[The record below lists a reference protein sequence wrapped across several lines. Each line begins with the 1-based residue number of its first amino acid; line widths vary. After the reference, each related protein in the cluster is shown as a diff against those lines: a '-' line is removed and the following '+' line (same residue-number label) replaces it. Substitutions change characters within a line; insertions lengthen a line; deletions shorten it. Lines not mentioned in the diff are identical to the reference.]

1 MIPAEQAAGSTL
13 IKVWDRLVRSLHWLL
28 AAAMVTAWT
37 SGHWQ
42 PRWFDIVHHW
52 AGYVVG
58 AVVLVRLVWG
68 FAGGRYA
75 RFTQF
80 LRGHRQ
86 TLAYARQLGA
96 GTEPRYIGHNP
107 LGGWMVLALLLVS
120 VALSLTGFLYT
131 TEWLWGYEWLEN
143 LHAALAWLVM
153 VLVIGHLTGVVFTCW
168 RHRENLVAA
177 MLSGRKRAPQDGD
190 ID

>member
-1 MIPAEQAAGSTL
+1 MIPAEQGAGSVL

-42 PRWFDIVHHW
+42 PPWFDLVHHW
-52 AGYVVG
+52 SGYVV
-58 AVVLVRLVWG
+58 AVVVLVRLVWG

-75 RFTQF
+75 RFRQF
-80 LRGHRQ
+80 VRGPRP
-86 TLAYARQLGA
+86 TLAYARQLRAGA
-96 GTEPRYIGHNP
+96 EPRYIGHNP

-120 VALSLTGFLYT
+120 AALSLTGYLYT

-177 MLSGRKRAPQDGD
+177 MVSGRKRAAQSGD

>member
-1 MIPAEQAAGSTL
+1 MSAAPQPAAGGW
-13 IKVWDRLVRSLHWLL
+13 IQVWDRLVRSLHWLL

-42 PRWFDIVHHW
+42 PQSFELVHHG
-52 AGYVVG
+52 AGYL
-58 AVVLVRLVWG
+58 ALAIVLIRAAWG

-75 RFTQF
+75 RFRQF
-80 LRGHRQ
+80 VRGSGE
-86 TLAYARQLGA
+86 TLAYARQLRTGA
-96 GTEPRYIGHNP
+96 EPRYIGHNP
-107 LGGWMVLALLLVS
+107 LGGWMVLALLLVAA
-120 VALSLTGFLYT
+120 ALSVSGWLYT

-143 LHAALAWLVM
+143 LHALLAWLVL
-153 VLVIGHLTGVVFTCW
+153 VLVMAHLLGVAFTCW

-177 MLSGRKRAPQDGD
+177 MLSGRKRAAQAGD

>member
-1 MIPAEQAAGSTL
+1 MSPASQAAAGGW

-28 AAAMVTAWT
+28 ATAMVTAWT

-42 PRWFDIVHHW
+42 PPWFDEVHHT
-52 AGYVVG
+52 AGYV
-58 AVVLVRLVWG
+58 AFAIVLIRAAWG

-75 RFTQF
+75 RFRQF
-80 LRGHRQ
+80 VRGPAS
-86 TLAYARQLGA
+86 TLAYARQLRAGA
-96 GTEPRYIGHNP
+96 EPRYIGHNP
-107 LGGWMVLALLLVS
+107 LGGWMVLALLLVTAA
-120 VALSLTGFLYT
+120 VSLTGWLYT

-143 LHAALAWLVM
+143 LHALLAWFVM
-153 VLVIGHLTGVVFTCW
+153 VLVMAHLLGVVFTCW

-177 MLSGRKRAPQDGD
+177 MLNGRKRAAQAGD

>member
-1 MIPAEQAAGSTL
+1 MIPAEQAAGATL

-42 PRWFDIVHHW
+42 PSWFDEVHHG
-52 AGYVVG
+52 AGYVVA
-58 AVVLVRLVWG
+58 AVVLVRLAWG
-68 FAGGRYA
+68 VVGGRYA
-75 RFTQF
+75 RLRQF
-80 LRGHRQ
+80 VRGPRP
-86 TLAYARQLGA
+86 TLAYARQLRAGA
-96 GTEPRYIGHNP
+96 EPRYIGHNP

-120 VALSLTGFLYT
+120 AALSLTGYLYT

-143 LHAALAWLVM
+143 LHAALAWVVM

-177 MLSGRKRAPQDGD
+177 MISGRKRAAQNGD